1 MPGSRTDR
9 SAFHHLEG
17 GCAGPGI
24 AGVKACS
31 PSGQVR
37 RKTRRT
43 GAPAPT
49 RNRTRTVSPSRG
61 YRLETYL
68 EDPSWWTVLSQ
79 AGKEWLPEIMGAHQ
93 SIVAG
98 PARKPGYR
106 LLPSKCW
113 TLSVV
118 APTSSRQRVL
128 IATIGPFGPW
138 PRGPMVAINPRC
150 LDEVGATTLNVQHF
164 DGKSR

>member
-37 RKTRRT
+37 TKTRRT

-68 EDPSWWTVLSQ
+68 EAPSWGGVLSR
-79 AGKEWLPEIMGAHQ
+79 AGRAEVPEIIQ
-93 SIVAG
+93 
-98 PARKPGYR
+98 PATGRK
-106 LLPSKCW
+106 
-113 TLSVV
+113 
-118 APTSSRQRVL
+118 
-128 IATIGPFGPW
+128 AT
-138 PRGPMVAINPRC
+138 
-150 LDEVGATTLNVQHF
+150 
-164 DGKSR
+164 